1 MKIFI
6 TGSSG
11 FIGSHILP
19 ILQSKYSVHCM
30 QSDLL
35 DFNSVEKEIAD
46 FGPDLV
52 VHLAARTEVEKS
64 FYEQIS
70 FSEVNYVGTV
80 NLIESASKLSNK
92 PVFLFASTMEVYGWQ
107 PVSDSIQQ
115 DAAPDILPAFDEN
128 TIPNPNAPYAVAKF
142 GCEKYLEYAKRAL
155 GLNYIIIRQTN
166 SYGRKDN
173 DFFVTEQI
181 VSQMLNN
188 SNECN
193 LGYGNPYRNFI
204 YIDDLLDAWIAVIDN
219 KDKCINNIFTIG
231 PDHPVQIKQHA
242 ENIANLLNW
251 NGVINW
257 NTKPKRHGEIYLLN
271 SNNTKLT
278 EFTGWFP
285 KVDYITGLQ
294 KTIEVWKKKLQK
306 DITP

>member
-19 ILQSKYSVHCM
+19 TLQEKYTVHCM

-35 DFNSVEKEIAD
+35 DFNKVKEELVA
-46 FGPDLV
+46 FKPDLI

-80 NLIESASKLSNK
+80 NLIESACKLDTV
-92 PVFLFASTMEVYGWQ
+92 PTIVFASTMEVYGWQ
-107 PVSDSIQQ
+107 PVSDQIQQ
-115 DAAPDILPAFDEN
+115 GNIPEVIPAFDE
-128 TIPNPNAPYAVAKF
+128 TTVPNPNAPYAVAKF
-142 GCEKYLEYAKRAL
+142 GCEKYLEYAHRAHGL
-155 GLNYIIIRQTN
+155 GYIIIRQTN

-181 VSQMLNN
+181 ISQML
-188 SNECN
+188 SNKTECN
-193 LGYGNPYRNFI
+193 LGYGTPFRNFI
-204 YIDDLLDAWIAVIDN
+204 YIDDLIDAWITVIDN
-219 KDKCINNIFTIG
+219 KDVCKNNIFTIG
-231 PDHPVQIKQHA
+231 PNYPVQIKKLA
-242 ENIANLLNW
+242 ETIAEMLNW
-251 NGVINW
+251 TGTINW

-271 SNNTKLT
+271 SSNQKLT
-278 EFTGWFP
+278 NLTGWEP
-285 KVDYITGLQ
+285 KVDFITGLT
-294 KTIEVWKKKLQK
+294 KTVNFWKNKLL
-306 DITP
+306 